1 MKLCLYSGKQDQ
13 SQPIFVLLKNV
24 VSTKRRDPS
33 LKNLSPCKKL
43 FFQFLQDLRSSKKNT
58 FQFSLKTNFH
68 SKIEEETIH
77 QQKGSQVRSY
87 NLYSF
92 FLIFFENP
100 DLINR
105 YAAIFDIIF

>member
-1 MKLCLYSGKQDQ
+1 
-13 SQPIFVLLKNV
+13 

-43 FFQFLQDLRSSKKNT
+43 NFPIFAGPPQFHINNT

-77 QQKGSQVRSY
+77 QQKGSQVTSY

>member
-1 MKLCLYSGKQDQ
+1 MLCLQKEEI
-13 SQPIFVLLKNV
+13 P
-24 VSTKRRDPS
+24 
-33 LKNLSPCKKL
+33 LSKISHHV
-43 FFQFLQDLRSSKKNT
+43 RSYFSNFCRTSAVPKKNT

-77 QQKGSQVRSY
+77 QQKGSQVTSY